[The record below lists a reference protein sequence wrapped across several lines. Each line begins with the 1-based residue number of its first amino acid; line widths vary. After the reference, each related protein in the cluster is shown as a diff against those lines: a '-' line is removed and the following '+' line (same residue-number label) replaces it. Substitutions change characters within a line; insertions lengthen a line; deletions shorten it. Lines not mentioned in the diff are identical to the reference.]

1 MSIEVKCPGC
11 FRRYAVADQFAGKK
25 AKCKACGAMMLVP
38 QLPPPPP
45 VEREMDFDAL
55 AAMESGSP
63 VDNSAPIAVAPPPL
77 SPPISAPPRRP
88 VPVAPFAK
96 PKPASS
102 RFRLG
107 FRLNRLVI
115 AMLVIGVM
123 LIVYGFKE
131 WRLASAS
138 GSTPQTITCA
148 QLEANGYGNNA
159 YIRLTGFKVSG
170 HFVYNKRSD
179 DYWTVVWLPIV
190 SVKSPL
196 PAADGSGPTGPV
208 KVIIKSNKIHNHAE
222 AEAFAINTSIE
233 GMVIN
238 QIESISS
245 KETELLRHSYPTTDF
260 DKCWIV
266 EEGREPAGAGKYM
279 AFFGGG
285 ALLVLAGLGMMF
297 GPE

>member
-11 FRRYAVADQFAGKK
+11 FKRYAVADQFAGKK
-25 AKCKACGAMMLVP
+25 AKCKACGSAMLVP
-38 QLPPPPP
+38 QLPPPA
-45 VEREMDFDAL
+45 EQEMDFDAL

-63 VDNSAPIAVAPPPL
+63 VDNSAPVAMAPPPI
-77 SPPISAPPRRP
+77 SPPISAPPRRAM
-88 VPVAPFAK
+88 PVAPFAK
-96 PKPASS
+96 PKPAAS
-102 RFRLG
+102 RLHLG
-107 FRLNRLVI
+107 FRINRIII

-123 LIVYGFKE
+123 LIVYGFRE

-159 YIRLTGFKVSG
+159 YIHLTGFRVSG
-170 HFVYNKRSD
+170 HFVYQKRSD
-179 DYWTVVWLPIV
+179 DYWTVAWLPIV
-190 SVKSPL
+190 SVKNPL
-196 PAADGSGPTGPV
+196 PTTAGAVPSAAI
-208 KVIIKSNKIHNHAE
+208 KVIVKSNKIHNHAE
-222 AEAFAINTSIE
+222 AEAFALNTSLE

-238 QIESISS
+238 QIESMTS
-245 KETELLRHSYPTTDF
+245 KEIELLRHSYPTTNF